1 MEKTKTRTRVA
12 HMSLKDFRT
21 RLHNYDTSYLEC
33 KDMRHRWSLIQP
45 YERQPSGWVTRV
57 LECDRC
63 GTVRTDNYAILN
75 NQRLARAGSSY
86 RYPEGFSFRGLPQAE
101 SLGEVVRYEA
111 YLRSLQ
117 NGAHD
122 DGDKAQRGG

>member
-1 MEKTKTRTRVA
+1 MKNKKTHIK
-12 HMSLKDFRT
+12 HMSLTEFRT
-21 RLHNYDTSYLEC
+21 RLTNYDEAYLEC
-33 KDMRHRWSLIQP
+33 KDMRHRWVLTQG

-75 NQRLARAGSSY
+75 GQRLARAGSSY

-101 SLGEVVRYEA
+101 NLSEVVRYEA
-111 YLRSLQ
+111 FRRSLDNQ
-117 NGAHD
+117 KVTDA
-122 DGDKAQRGG
+122 